1 MDVTDFS
8 YIHLFFVD
16 LRCVAVCGII
26 QKGKLLTAKPKTLE
40 VFLMARSNLNA
51 ECEDL
56 ELIIDGLAAGKETY
70 HEEEAQYSLEEAL
83 GYLRDFLHELKELNG
98 QITES
103 GNTPEL
109 LEEVYKKYTE
119 LWLFQLY
126 SMSIAFLVLLAGCG
140 ATLMMNNSMTF

>member
-1 MDVTDFS
+1 MVSFK
-8 YIHLFFVD
+8 
-16 LRCVAVCGII
+16 
-26 QKGKLLTAKPKTLE
+26 KGKLLTAKPNALE

-83 GYLRDFLHELKELNG
+83 GYLRDFLHALKELNG

-126 SMSIAFLVLLAGCG
+126 SYVDSLPRVVGGLWRYPM
-140 ATLMMNNSMTF
+140 

>member
-1 MDVTDFS
+1 M
-8 YIHLFFVD
+8 
-16 LRCVAVCGII
+16 
-26 QKGKLLTAKPKTLE
+26 AKPNVLE

-126 SMSIAFLVLLAGCG
+126 FYVDSLPRVVGGLWRYP
-140 ATLMMNNSMTF
+140 NDE

>member
-1 MDVTDFS
+1 
-8 YIHLFFVD
+8 
-16 LRCVAVCGII
+16 
-26 QKGKLLTAKPKTLE
+26 
-40 VFLMARSNLNA
+40 MARSNLNA